1 MPAIITASG
10 TWSALDNQNPASPA
24 PGSEEN
30 EVLRQNYDSA
40 EQRFQPRSLDIK
52 QIPNDV
58 DGLQEVNQ
66 FVALFAAGYGVPPGV
81 AMTRI
86 RDIIEGFQ
94 NTIGPSEGIY
104 RTYVP

>member
-1 MPAIITASG
+1 MPATITASG
-10 TWSALDNQNPASPA
+10 TWSALDDQNPTSPVA
-24 PGSEEN
+24 GSEEN
-30 EVLRQNYDSA
+30 EVLRQHYDTH
-40 EQRFQPRSLDIK
+40 EQRFQPRSLDAK
-52 QIPNDV
+52 QLPNDV

-66 FVALFAAGYGVPPGV
+66 FIGLFAAGYGIPAGV

-104 RTYVP
+104 RTYEP